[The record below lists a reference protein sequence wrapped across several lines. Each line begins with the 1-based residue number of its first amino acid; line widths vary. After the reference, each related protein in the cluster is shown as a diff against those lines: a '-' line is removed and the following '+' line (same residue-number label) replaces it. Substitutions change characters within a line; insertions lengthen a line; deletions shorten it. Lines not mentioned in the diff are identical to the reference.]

1 MAYSNIEKIKIKIK
15 RFFLHL
21 FSKEMVVSWILFVVF
36 ILVFNAI
43 NYLFVPLKWLLVDNF
58 ILASL
63 LFIYF
68 VSDFLLTLKSKQF
81 QKEKNYTKGII
92 FDLLDAVVAY
102 DKDFIITVFNPAAE
116 TMFNIKKEDILGKP
130 ISPALISNPKY
141 TLLIQTIFPSLAP
154 IIKEKKINGYQE
166 EYNIVFEDPYREFHV
181 SFNRIVNEKNKPIG
195 FVKVI
200 HDITREQELIKE
212 KSEFLDIAAHNLNT
226 PITEIRWGLETL
238 LGEAKDDKNLLKY
251 TEILNHLGE
260 VSKSLADLV
269 DDLLSVTRIEKGK
282 FGYSFKEE
290 DIVSLVEKNLEKWA
304 PIVRRNSLKLYF
316 ERPKEILP
324 KVYIDPTRIRI
335 VLDNLVENAM
345 VYNVKNGEITVKI
358 EKVPQKPFIVISVKD
373 TGIGI
378 ADDEKDKVFQKLFR
392 SRDAVKYRTQG
403 IGLGLYISKNII
415 RRHGGEM
422 WFESVKDRG
431 SIFYFSLPTKKELVP
446 LLEVPI
452 L

>member
-1 MAYSNIEKIKIKIK
+1 MSQNSVEAQKVKLK

-21 FSKEMVVSWILFVVF
+21 TSKDMIVSWLLFVVF
-36 ILVFNAI
+36 ILAFNAI
-43 NYLFVPLKWLLVDNF
+43 NFSFVPFVWLLIDNF
-58 ILASL
+58 ILLSL
-63 LFIYF
+63 LFVYL
-68 VSDFLLTLKSKQF
+68 VSDFFLTLKNKQF
-81 QKEKNYTKGII
+81 ENEKNYTKGII
-92 FDLLDAVVAY
+92 FDLLDGVIAY
-102 DKDFIITVFNPAAE
+102 DKDFVVTVFNPAAE
-116 TMFNIKKEDILGKP
+116 KIFNLSKEEVLGKP
-130 ISPALISNPKY
+130 ITPALISNPKY

-181 SFNRIVNEKNKPIG
+181 SFNRIVNEKNKLIG

-226 PITEIRWGLETL
+226 PIAEIRWGLETL
-238 LGEAKDDKNLLKY
+238 LGEAKEDKNLLKY
-251 TEILNHLGE
+251 SEILNHLNE
-260 VSKSLADLV
+260 VGRSLADLV

-282 FGYSFKEE
+282 FGYNFKETE
-290 DIVSLVEKNLEKWA
+290 IIPLIEKDLEKWA
-304 PIVRRNSLKLYF
+304 PIAQRHTLKLYF
-316 ERPKEILP
+316 ERPKEKLP
-324 KVYIDPTRIRI
+324 TVYIDPSRIKI
-335 VLDNLVENAM
+335 VLDNLIENAV
-345 VYNVKNGEITVKI
+345 VYNVKNGEIIVRV

-392 SRDAVKYRTQG
+392 SREAVKYRTEG

-422 WFESVKDRG
+422 WFESVEGRG

-446 LLEVPI
+446 TLEVPT